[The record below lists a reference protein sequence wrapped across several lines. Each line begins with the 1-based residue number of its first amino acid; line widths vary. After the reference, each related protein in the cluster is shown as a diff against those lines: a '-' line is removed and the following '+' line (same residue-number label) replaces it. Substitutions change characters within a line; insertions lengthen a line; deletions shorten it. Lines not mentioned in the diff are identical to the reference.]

1 MSTRED
7 RMSSRNLKRADEW
20 DAQSEAKWKDRG
32 LSGFKEQQKEKSKN
46 LKAWAKDQ
54 DLIEEFGIDAPR
66 ARSFGVNPNVAKGK
80 MNVSGELDMT
90 DEELRKKFGK
100 KAGGK
105 IKKSKKV
112 RGAGIAKKGVR
123 PAKMR

>member
-1 MSTRED
+1 MITKED
-7 RMSSRNLKRADEW
+7 RMSRRNLKRADEW

-46 LKAWAKDQ
+46 IRAWAKDQ
-54 DLIEEFGIDAPR
+54 DLIDNFGIDAPK

-80 MNVSGELDMT
+80 MNVSDRLDMT
-90 DEELRKKFGK
+90 NEELRKKFGK

-112 RGAGIAKKGVR
+112 RGAGIAKRGVKKCKYR
-123 PAKMR
+123 